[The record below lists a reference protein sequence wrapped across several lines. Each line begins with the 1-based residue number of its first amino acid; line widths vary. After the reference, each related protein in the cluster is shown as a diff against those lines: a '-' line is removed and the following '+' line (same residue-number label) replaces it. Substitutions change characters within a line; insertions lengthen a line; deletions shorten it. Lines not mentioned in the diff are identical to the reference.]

1 MLVEASAPDAVVAPS
16 TPVATPARST
26 TAVPDV
32 SVQQTMP
39 TAEIV
44 PLQPAPETPKDDDD
58 AKSHPTAPIA
68 PSPATTVLE
77 PQTPQS
83 DLAKEAESGTPGST
97 PNGVSRKVL
106 GLQMF
111 QLNRWPH
118 KVIGYMR
125 GS

>member
-39 TAEIV
+39 TADIV

-58 AKSHPTAPIA
+58 AKSHPTAP
-68 PSPATTVLE
+68 SPATTVLE
-77 PQTPQS
+77 PQTPQPVAF
-83 DLAKEAESGTPGST
+83 AKEAGSGTPGST
-97 PNGVSRKVL
+97 PDGISRKVL
-106 GLQMF
+106 GLQIVQM
-111 QLNRWPH
+111 NRGPH
-118 KVIGYMR
+118 KVIVYMR